1 MVLKDYEIKAEYARI
16 MAEEMKLA
24 SANFPGTLTGGA
36 DEIYSTTLRI
46 LEFAK
51 SSALPRS
58 YGIRYGMTSEKEMR
72 VALESVGA
80 HANLAGAML
89 EMALRYWYGPGYGP
103 EILKTINGYTV
114 QEVMEAMR
122 LHDLPENEIGDIPD
136 NGARDEDE
144 KSAREREYFQRFMK
158 LYQPREKDFAKRVMR
173 LLVEMDM
180 KSTETGR
187 MVYVADKASALIMT
201 LVFDLLGNSPKM
213 HVDDP
218 EATERDKIEMAICD
232 GDFDGYR
239 RASEMWTIGYFKIRE
254 TQQYDDT
261 GFFTAVIVMMTLIV
275 NGRWY
280 SWREKDYNSSTPC

>member
-1 MVLKDYEIKAEYARI
+1 MVLKDYEIKAEYTRI

-24 SANFPGTLTGGA
+24 SVNFPGTLAGGGA

-46 LEFAK
+46 LEVAK

-58 YGIRYGMTSEKEMR
+58 YGFRYRMTLKELR
-72 VALESVGA
+72 VLLESVGA

-89 EMALRYWYGPGYGP
+89 SAALRYWYGP
-103 EILKTINGYTV
+103 ENAETIDGYTSD
-114 QEVMEAMR
+114 EAAEAMR

-136 NGARDEDE
+136 NGARDEEE
-144 KSAREREYFQRFMK
+144 KLAREREYFQRFK
-158 LYQPREKDFAKRVMR
+158 QLYPPREQDFAKRVMR

-187 MVYVADKASALIMT
+187 MIYVADKASALIMT
-201 LVFDLLGNSPKM
+201 LVFDLLGCSPVM
-213 HVDDP
+213 CVDDP

-239 RASEMWTIGYFKIRE
+239 RASEMWAIGYFRIRE